1 MRISDWSSDVCSSD
15 LHVAID
21 AATHAQGEAK
31 MLALLA
37 GQADF
42 IVLARYMR
50 ILSAD
55 FVTHYPQR
63 IINIHHSFLPAFF
76 GADPYQQAYVRGVK
90 LIGATDRKSVV

>member
-63 IINIHHSFLPAFF
+63 IINIYHSFLPAFRSEERRV
-76 GADPYQQAYVRGVK
+76 GKEWVSTGNTRWLPDH
-90 LIGATDRKSVV
+90 